1 MRIRTIILIA
11 ALLASATLCS
21 AKVRKHYIAADEV
34 MWNYAPTGMNVFKG
48 VPLLEDPES
57 IPFFLEAPVLIG
69 GTYIKALYREYTDET
84 FSELKDL
91 GPEWEHLG
99 FLGPPLHAEVGDS
112 FEVRWVSPC
121 LPPQTSRYAITGAT
135 LP

>member
-1 MRIRTIILIA
+1 MKGRCVIGVLVV
-11 ALLASATLCS
+11 LLAVAGLCS

-34 MWNYAPTGMNVFKG
+34 RWNYAPTGMNIFKG
-48 VPLLEDPES
+48 VPLVEDPES
-57 IPFFLEAPVLIG
+57 APFFVEAPVLIG

-91 GPEWEHLG
+91 GSDWEHLG

-112 FEVRWVSPC
+112 FEVRLPLSPWLC
-121 LPPQTSRYAITGAT
+121 GSRRAPTTAHG
-135 LP
+135 